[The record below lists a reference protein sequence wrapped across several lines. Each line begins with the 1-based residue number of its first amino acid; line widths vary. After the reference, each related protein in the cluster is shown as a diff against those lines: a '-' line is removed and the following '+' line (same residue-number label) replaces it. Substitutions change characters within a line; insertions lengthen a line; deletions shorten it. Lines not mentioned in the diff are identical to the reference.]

1 MDELV
6 IPNTAVHDVASY
18 EILVNDSPVDSSFQ
32 VLSISVAKEINR
44 IPVARIIFRDGDA
57 SERNFSLSNEDVF
70 VPGKK
75 IKINIGRDGN
85 NKQAFKGIVTR
96 HAVKVR
102 ENGNGELHIEC
113 RDEAVRMTI
122 GRHNRYYENIKD
134 NRLFDDLIGRYGLQS
149 DPEETKL
156 THRELVQHHIS
167 DWDFLLLRAEANAML
182 VNVNDGVV
190 KIAPPD

>member
-32 VLSISVAKEINR
+32 VLSISVTKEINR
-44 IPVARIIFRDGDA
+44 IPVARIVFRDGDA

-75 IKINIGRDGN
+75 IKVNIGRDGN
-85 NKQAFKGIVTR
+85 NVQAFKGIITR
-96 HAVKVR
+96 HAIKVR

-134 NRLFDDLIGRYGLQS
+134 NRLFDCLIGRYSGLQS

-156 THRELVQHHIS
+156 THQELVQHHIS
-167 DWDFLLLRAEANAML
+167 DWDFLLLRA
-182 VNVNDGVV
+182 
-190 KIAPPD
+190 